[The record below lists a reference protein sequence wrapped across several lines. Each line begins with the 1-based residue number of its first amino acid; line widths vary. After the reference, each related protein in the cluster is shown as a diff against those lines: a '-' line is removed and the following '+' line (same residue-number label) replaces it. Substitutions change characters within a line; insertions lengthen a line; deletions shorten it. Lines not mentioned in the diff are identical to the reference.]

1 MTEVNA
7 IGGDVSDEGKD
18 AVASLVVGRVGVGGG
33 GDLSGAGCAGPG

>member
-18 AVASLVVGRVGVGGG
+18 AVATLVVGRVGGGG